1 MTMTTIKT
9 FILAACAA
17 AVLAGPAAANPYQ
30 HRHLVQGV
38 VDGRIAEVF
47 NHDDREARRIR
58 AAYLAGFSLWY
69 DSRCDFLPMPTFEA
83 IKAMAEEARRNPQS
97 PTAEAANIGEQDAK
111 AFLGEEG
118 CATRTAQAAR
128 GSLERFWED
137 AVQRMSGQQRQ
148 VPPAAQQP
156 GPGAGPAPG
165 TGNRIRL

>member
-1 MTMTTIKT
+1 MTTFKT

-83 IKAMAEEARRNPQS
+83 IRAMAAEARRNPES
-97 PTAEAANIGEQDAK
+97 PTAEAAQIGEQDAK

-128 GSLERFWED
+128 GSLERFWAA
-137 AVQRMSGQQRQ
+137 AVQRMAGPQRES
-148 VPPAAQQP
+148 PPAVRQP
-156 GPGAGPAPG
+156 GPGPAPG
-165 TGNRIRL
+165 AGNRIRL

>member
-1 MTMTTIKT
+1 MTKIKT

-17 AVLAGPAAANPYQ
+17 AVLAAPALANTYQ
-30 HRHLVQGV
+30 HRHLVQAV

-47 NHDDREARRIR
+47 NHNDREARLIR
-58 AAYLAGFSLWY
+58 ASYLAGFSLWY

-83 IKAMAEEARRNPQS
+83 IKAIAEEARRNPQS

-128 GSLERFWED
+128 GSLERFWE
-137 AVQRMSGQQRQ
+137 ATTQRLAGQQRQ
-148 VPPAAQQP
+148 APSTQPQPQAPAQ
-156 GPGAGPAPG
+156 APG
-165 TGNRIRL
+165 NGNRIRL

>member
-1 MTMTTIKT
+1 MTTIKT

-83 IKAMAEEARRNPQS
+83 IRAMAAEARRNPES
-97 PTAEAANIGEQDAK
+97 PTAEAAQIGEQDAK

-137 AVQRMSGQQRQ
+137 AVQRMAGPQREA
-148 VPPAAQQP
+148 PPAVRQP
-156 GPGAGPAPG
+156 GLGPAPG
-165 TGNRIRL
+165 AGNRIRL